1 MVASKRFTI
10 NADKLLEDCQ
20 NWRETAPKL
29 KAVTKCD
36 KLFSKKNFPQHF
48 GNCFLKKQGICNTV
62 KCSFSFLEVEML
74 QKFARKKETLK
85 FCPPELGRFF
95 FQVFGVMKLAI
106 IHKNI

>member
-1 MVASKRFTI
+1 
-10 NADKLLEDCQ
+10 
-20 NWRETAPKL
+20 
-29 KAVTKCD
+29 
-36 KLFSKKNFPQHF
+36 
-48 GNCFLKKQGICNTV
+48 
-62 KCSFSFLEVEML
+62 ML